1 MLLFVN
7 SCDQLLDNLSR
18 DDFKAFV
25 AGLVGK
31 KLEAEKRLEQEAGRH
46 WEEISLGEYQY
57 DRPQAEAALLRTLS
71 PTDVASFYHTFLR
84 PGGSARRLLTS
95 QIFPQ
100 MGQRKG
106 GTEGGKEV
114 EDKVEEVV
122 EDELALR
129 ATLPKY

>member
-1 MLLFVN
+1 MSGCNAPASKSHV
-7 SCDQLLDNLSR
+7 Q
-18 DDFKAFV
+18 
-25 AGLVGK
+25 GLTPFPP
-31 KLEAEKRLEQEAGRH
+31 
-46 WEEISLGEYQY
+46 SLPPSLPPSS
-57 DRPQAEAALLRTLS
+57 PQAEAALLRTLS